1 MTDRKTLKTTSCI
14 AGGGPAGVML
24 GYLLARQGV
33 DVVVLE
39 KHADFFRDFRGDT
52 IHPSTLQA
60 MDEMGL
66 LDGYLEKPFQKT
78 EQLSVVIEGQEIPIA
93 DFRHLPV
100 AAPYIAMMPQWEFL
114 NHLAE
119 QGRALPGFTLL
130 MSTRAERFVE
140 TDGRVTALEA
150 SGPDGPLTIEADLIV
165 GADGRD
171 SVLRDQS
178 GLSVK
183 DIGAPV
189 DVYWFRLSRQ
199 KGGTESLGRV
209 SADGMLVMINR
220 GDYWQCALPFLK
232 GADAQIRSQGLP
244 AFRERITRLAPSLSD
259 VVGELTSWDDVKLL
273 TVQVNRMETWWK
285 PGLLFIG
292 DAAHAMSPVGG
303 VGVNLAVQD
312 AIAAARILGG
322 PLREGR
328 LSDKDLAAVQ
338 KRREWPAR
346 VTQAAQVMAHRRVLV
361 PALSHHSKLGV
372 PFMLRLFQWLPLLR
386 RLPAR
391 AVGMGVRP
399 EHWDTRLDRLADA
412 A

>member
-1 MTDRKTLKTTSCI
+1 MTDRKTLKTTCCI

-78 EQLSVVIEGQEIPIA
+78 EQLSVVIEGEEVPIA

-130 MSTRAERFVE
+130 MSTRAERFIE

-150 SGPDGPLTIEADLIV
+150 SGADGPLAIEADLIV

-244 AFRERITRLAPSLSD
+244 AFRDRVARLAPSLSD

-285 PGLLFIG
+285 PGLLFLG

-312 AIAAARILGG
+312 AIAAARILGE
-322 PLREGR
+322 PLREDR
-328 LSDKDLAAVQ
+328 LSDTDLAAVQ

-361 PALSHHSKLGV
+361 PALSHHAKVGV
-372 PFMLRLFQWLPLLR
+372 PFALRLFQWLPLLR

-399 EHWDTRLDRLADA
+399 EHWNTRLDQFEDA

>member
-1 MTDRKTLKTTSCI
+1 MTDRKILKTQCCI

-33 DVVVLE
+33 QVVVLE

-52 IHPSTLQA
+52 VHPSTLQA
-60 MDEMGL
+60 MSEMNL
-66 LDGYLEKPFQKT
+66 LESYLEKPFQKT
-78 EQLSVVIEGQEIPIA
+78 DRLSVVIDEKEIPIA

-100 AAPYIAMMPQWEFL
+100 VAPYIAMMPQWEFL

-130 MSTRAERFVE
+130 MSTRAERVAE
-140 TDGRVTALEA
+140 TNGRVTALEA
-150 SGPDGPLTIEADLIV
+150 EGPDGPLTIEADLVV

-178 GLSVK
+178 SLPIK

-189 DVYWFRLSRQ
+189 DVYWFRLPRQ
-199 KGGTESLGRV
+199 SGGTESLGRIN
-209 SADGMLVMINR
+209 SDGMLVMINR
-220 GDYWQCALPFLK
+220 GDYWQCALPFPK
-232 GADAQIRSQGLP
+232 GADAHIRAEGLQ
-244 AFRERITRLAPSLSD
+244 AFRDRIARLAPILADAVDELS
-259 VVGELTSWDDVKLL
+259 SWDDVKLL
-273 TVQVNRMETWWK
+273 TVQVNRLETWWK

-312 AIAAARILGG
+312 AIAAARILGAA
-322 PLREGR
+322 LREGR
-328 LSDKDLAAVQ
+328 LSDQDLAAVQ

-346 VTQAAQVMAHRRVLV
+346 TTQAAQVMAHRKVLV
-361 PALSHHSKLGV
+361 PALSHDSKVHV
-372 PFMLRLFQWLPLLR
+372 PFALHLFQWVPPLR